1 MKGWL
6 LVLTLVDLLL
16 ADILVWCMIVM
27 GLPK

>member
-16 ADILVWCMIVM
+16 ANALVWFMVAM
-27 GLPK
+27 RWPK